1 MGRKSRTMEFM
12 KGNRLSTI
20 RFHTG
25 MTFRKILT
33 IAAAALCAITVHAQT
48 QTPTPPA
55 TAKIASIEV
64 SGSKKF
70 TNAQVAQASGLK
82 VGDVVG
88 KEELQAAA
96 NRLAASGNFGEVSY
110 RFTTDAA
117 GIHLTFEVEETSG
130 VPVIFDNFPWFK
142 DEELTAALRQK
153 LGSFDGTAPPQG
165 AQLDAIAEAIV
176 NILPT

>member
-1 MGRKSRTMEFM
+1 M
-12 KGNRLSTI
+12 KGNRLRTI

-33 IAAAALCAITVHAQT
+33 YRRRCQAITVCT
-48 QTPTPPA
+48 QTWMPTPPA

-82 VGDVVG
+82 VDDVVG

-110 RFTTDAA
+110 CFQRTAVNSPD
-117 GIHLTFEVEETSG
+117 LEVEETSG
-130 VPVIFDNFPWFK
+130 VPVIFDNFPWFT
-142 DEELTAALRQK
+142 DEEP
-153 LGSFDGTAPPQG
+153 F
-165 AQLDAIAEAIV
+165 AEG
-176 NILPT
+176 NKS